1 MICRRKFLNLSI
13 ASFIMM
19 SSKETYAEGKK
30 IKRYKLVAK
39 ATDHSFSNNQ
49 KLTNLWLLNNS
60 CPGPLITAEK
70 GDILE
75 VEFTNLL
82 GEPTTLHWH
91 GIRNLN
97 SMDGVPYLS
106 QPLVETG
113 ETFFYRILLMKLEL
127 IGIMLIIRHGSM
139 LQEDCMVH

>member
-1 MICRRKFLNLSI
+1 MIGRRKFLNLSI

-49 KLTNLWLLNNS
+49 NLTNLWLLNNS

-97 SMDGVPYLS
+97 SMDGVPYVS

-113 ETFFYRILLMKLEL
+113 ETFVYRFP
-127 IGIMLIIRHGSM
+127 
-139 LQEDCMVH
+139 